1 MYTFTLMQYSFL
13 RCIYKYI
20 CVTRD
25 NTYYICKIWHTIGFF
40 SMHIGIC
47 MHTYTE
53 EENAVYLW
61 VMRSFHYG
69 PNVDQQCHE
78 ILINRVL
85 EASEPAIYL
94 LVTKFLTIIAN
105 QRLSSVLHA
114 SVSVRLSVSLPPVV
128 CQLLCCRPSSFNV
141 NASGLWK
148 PRKPRDTW
156 SNYQLIESHSL
167 RFIISFFHL

>member
-78 ILINRVL
+78 ILINRVP

-105 QRLSSVLHA
+105 QDCPPFSMPLSLSVCLSAYLLSSANFCAAARVL
-114 SVSVRLSVSLPPVV
+114 STWMPLGYGSLGSHVTREAIINS
-128 CQLLCCRPSSFNV
+128 LN
-141 NASGLWK
+141 
-148 PRKPRDTW
+148 
-156 SNYQLIESHSL
+156 LIHYVL
-167 RFIISFFHL
+167 